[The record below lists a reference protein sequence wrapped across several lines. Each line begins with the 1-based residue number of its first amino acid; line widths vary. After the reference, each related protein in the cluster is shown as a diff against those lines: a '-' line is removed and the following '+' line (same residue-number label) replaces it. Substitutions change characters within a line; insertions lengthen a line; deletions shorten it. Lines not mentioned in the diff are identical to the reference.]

1 MPGKDVSRR
10 RSGGDAPDR
19 IDVGALP
26 ELQLDDIVNETETQL
41 QARGAAYAREYASIE
56 SKQGVLADSLA
67 LVCLALRVQ
76 SGDMKGTSYVY
87 KQTVAELYRQSGVKG
102 DQLERLQA
110 NVRYHLGNRLRRHM
124 TPRELE
130 RHGLL
135 PSSPLE
141 RGQDKRSKNAA
152 LVAALR
158 AADDSAPAIPKQP
171 KASPSSEPTQT
182 DRAPVVSGRAVAD
195 HLRLGQGAARV
206 LEQLEPDVIAG
217 MTAGQRA
224 KLDEELETIQAT
236 VRALRRAVKR
246 ASSGR

>member
-1 MPGKDVSRR
+1 MS
-10 RSGGDAPDR
+10 
-19 IDVGALP
+19 
-26 ELQLDDIVNETETQL
+26 ETETQL

-76 SGDMKGTSYVY
+76 MQDMTGTSYEY
-87 KQTVAELYRQSGVKG
+87 KQTIRELYSQSDVTG
-102 DQLERLQA
+102 DQLTRLQA

-130 RHGLL
+130 KHGLL

-141 RGQDKRSKNAA
+141 RGQDKRSRNAA
-152 LVAALR
+152 LVAALN
-158 AADDSAPAIPKQP
+158 ASDTDKPAPKSKA
-171 KASPSSEPTQT
+171 KASDEGASASSTP
-182 DRAPVVSGRAVAD
+182 AVSGRAVAD

-206 LEQLEPDVIAG
+206 LEQLDADVIAS

-224 KLDEELETIQAT
+224 KLDEELETIQT
-236 VRALRRAVKR
+236 IVRALRRAVKR
-246 ASSGR
+246 ASSER

>member
-1 MPGKDVSRR
+1 MMPGKDVSR

-26 ELQLDDIVNETETQL
+26 ELQLDDIVRETETQL
-41 QARGAAYAREYASIE
+41 QARGAAYAREYAHIE

-124 TPRELE
+124 TPRSW
-130 RHGLL
+130 RSTVSCPRPRWSAGRTSGLRTL
-135 PSSPLE
+135 P
-141 RGQDKRSKNAA
+141 
-152 LVAALR
+152 
-158 AADDSAPAIPKQP
+158 
-171 KASPSSEPTQT
+171 
-182 DRAPVVSGRAVAD
+182 
-195 HLRLGQGAARV
+195 
-206 LEQLEPDVIAG
+206 
-217 MTAGQRA
+217 
-224 KLDEELETIQAT
+224 
-236 VRALRRAVKR
+236 
-246 ASSGR
+246 